1 MNILIDQKNNL
12 IIFTFTIYI
21 FFWSFNILGDNIL
34 RYLIFIPFV
43 ISVFEINL
51 RKNKLALYKFLII
64 PIFLI
69 IHYLLANF
77 INSTPIFLRDFVAI
91 SFISIIVFTFLFYRS
106 LLYANIANILKVY
119 FLLLLIFSIFTEKS
133 LDVGSCSSSFF
144 YYFPIL
150 ENISI
155 SKGFFLENS
164 HLAMVNI
171 AAILSGYYYFFKKKD
186 LLILILTSS
195 SLIINIFNLSTTFLA
210 GYIIC
215 SILIFF
221 KSKNFYFKIFIF
233 GSSAIFAIFLYF
245 SHDCN
250 KKYSYINI
258 DDIKNETIQRDKTG
272 ELTSNVY
279 ERSIII
285 SINTLKNY
293 PLGWGYDG
301 SVKATKNYLQYLKDK
316 NKNSKNM
323 QENLFDRFVW
333 NVNLRDALGNIF
345 KILIEFGYL
354 SLPLIFS
361 FFLYLKNSKISEFE
375 IFIISI
381 FIVQLFRG
389 AGYINGGF
397 ILAFSEIFLSR
408 YIIINNHH
416 LNKKSPN

>member
-1 MNILIDQKNNL
+1 MNILINQKNKF
-12 IIFTFTIYI
+12 IIFIFTIYI
-21 FFWSFNILGDNIL
+21 FFWSFNIFGDNIL
-34 RYLIFIPFV
+34 RYLILIPFV
-43 ISVFEINL
+43 ISIFDINF
-51 RKNKLALYKFLII
+51 KNKSNLYRYLII
-64 PIFLI
+64 PLFLL
-69 IHYLLANF
+69 IHYLLTNF
-77 INSTPIFLRDFVAI
+77 INSTPILLRDFIAI
-91 SFISIIVFTFLFYRS
+91 SFISIIIFTFLFYRS
-106 LLYANIANILKVY
+106 ILFENIANILKIY
-119 FLLLLIFSIFTEKS
+119 FLLLIIFSMLTEKS
-133 LDVGSCSSSFF
+133 FDVGSCSSSFF
-144 YYFPIL
+144 YYFPL
-150 ENISI
+150 LKDISI

-186 LLILILTSS
+186 FLILILASS

-215 SILIFF
+215 SMLFF
-221 KSKNFYFKIFIF
+221 FICKNFYFKIFIF
-233 GSSAIFAIFLYF
+233 ISSTIFAIFLYF

-250 KKYSYINI
+250 KKYSYINF

-272 ELTSNVY
+272 ELTSNIY

-301 SVKATKNYLQYLKDK
+301 SIKATKNYLQYLKDK
-316 NKNSKNM
+316 KSSGNIIY
-323 QENLFDRFVW
+323 EYRFDRFVW

-354 SLPLIFS
+354 SLPLMFL
-361 FFLYLKNSKISEFE
+361 FFFYIKNNKISEFE

-408 YIIINNHH
+408 YFIINNLH